1 MKGLLLKE
9 LYTLRKYG
17 KTYLLLTAV
26 FLGVS
31 LFASQNMFFLLYPSL
46 LIGLLPQSF
55 IGMDE
60 KNRWEAYCGA
70 LPYSKSEIVSSKYV
84 LTLILQLVM
93 ILATAILWS
102 IKLSMAGGF
111 SWGALFAV
119 ISALTL
125 AGAATPALSL
135 PILFKFGAEKGR
147 IAIGVVLG
155 VIFGGSSALSIIAGV
170 TPQDSHLGAVM
181 ILMPLVGLALYALSW
196 YLSVYFYE
204 KREIN

>member
-9 LYTLRKYG
+9 LYTLGKYG
-17 KTYLLLTAV
+17 RVYLLLTAV

-31 LFASQNMFFLLYPSL
+31 LFADQNMFFLFYPSF

-93 ILATAILWS
+93 ILVTAILHG
-102 IKLSMAGGF
+102 IKLSMAESF
-111 SWGALFAV
+111 SWSVLFAV

-147 IAIGVVLG
+147 IAIAVMLG
-155 VIFGGSSALSIIAGV
+155 VIFGGSFALSAIAGV
-170 TPQDSHLGAVM
+170 TMEDSHLGAVM
-181 ILMPLVGLALYALSW
+181 LLMPLIGLALYALSW